1 MTVGWS
7 GGDVFSDMRVIWWNF
22 FCRFSH
28 SQEYPVLWLCA
39 GAFLYTALLFYF
51 FSCSYSTGCPWVC
64 PPLHPW
70 PELIVSHCHSFSSPS
85 SFISNYLLP
94 LSSLL
99 VFLCDLL
106 RGAGRQQRNLPVWND
121 LSSQHY
127 QPNTPPSILCYK
139 GLGKLLFL
147 WDMIKEMLPYVH
159 IFYCPMLER
168 DTPWFTILETSL
180 CSVWRAC
187 ACVAGWL
194 GWKRRRRTW
203 ILL

>member
-1 MTVGWS
+1 MRKKRWNAKGVSPTVKEMRS
-7 GGDVFSDMRVIWWNF
+7 YECLQVYVFHN
-22 FCRFSH
+22 
-28 SQEYPVLWLCA
+28 A
-39 GAFLYTALLFYF
+39 ALLFSF
-51 FSCSYSTGCPWVC
+51 PCLHSTECREHAPHYI
-64 PPLHPW
+64 PDLSSSS
-70 PELIVSHCHSFSSPS
+70 LIVA
-85 SFISNYLLP
+85 LLP
-94 LSSLL
+94 SLLFHFQLLPSLSLCLL

-106 RGAGRQQRNLPVWND
+106 HRAGRQQRNLPVWND

-180 CSVWRAC
+180 CSV
-187 ACVAGWL
+187 
-194 GWKRRRRTW
+194 
-203 ILL
+203 